1 MKALEDRKFVDH
13 SFEWAM
19 QTKHRDVSDFCPKWG
34 CKINTKHPA
43 AQNKIEVLFYW
54 KNGWVLNVFLFFCCG
69 LDYHSLET
77 TPRLRFNSS
86 YHRCFLFIPGFRYSK
101 ISPNFCGKNLHQ
113 DSGGDIINP
122 RQILRPH
129 SQHGDVHGIPT
140 DHIWRPCCDSL
151 LLSTKMRIF
160 DMAMRENGRWPTKIT
175 TLW

>member
-1 MKALEDRKFVDH
+1 MSHANQ
-13 SFEWAM
+13 A
-19 QTKHRDVSDFCPKWG
+19 PG
-34 CKINTKHPA
+34 CFRFLSQMGM
-43 AQNKIEVLFYW
+43 QNKYQTSRGTKQNRSSILLKEWLST
-54 KNGWVLNVFLFFCCG
+54 KCVFIFCCG

-160 DMAMRENGRWPTKIT
+160 DMAMRENGR
-175 TLW
+175 